1 MNNDQLLPL
10 MPHEVDQALA
20 AAGVQSPGLATLA
33 AAAAAAGGPSGTP
46 TTPTAPPP
54 NSTLGMSAV
63 PATAS
68 LGPSSHASLGPS
80 SHPPLH
86 AHHLAPG
93 GGLYSGAPE
102 GFGAPPPQYT
112 QLLLPQQLGVG
123 YSQPMFVD
131 GAAASQAMGGMGLY
145 VSQPMGSSYPM
156 HTQPQPLGLPP
167 YPGNAIFYGG
177 PPLLSSAP
185 LQQGVPAP

>member
-20 AAGVQSPGLATLA
+20 AAGLQSPGLATLA
-33 AAAAAAGGPSGTP
+33 AAAAAAGGPGGTP
-46 TTPTAPPP
+46 TATGASSP
-54 NSTLGMSAV
+54 SSLGVGAV

-68 LGPSSHASLGPS
+68 LGPGNL
-80 SHPPLH
+80 PLH
-86 AHHLAPG
+86 AHHLTPG
-93 GGLYSGAPE
+93 GGLYAGGAPE
-102 GFGAPPPQYT
+102 GFGAAQPQYT
-112 QLLLPQQLGVG
+112 QVLLPQQLGVG

-131 GAAASQAMGGMGLY
+131 GAGASQALY
-145 VSQPMGSSYPM
+145 VSQPMGSSFPM

-167 YPGNAIFYGG
+167 YPGNTIFYGG